1 MKNTIKFMIG
11 LLAIGLVSCEPEFE
25 NAVTDEGFYDAGD
38 ADFSN
43 YVALGNSLTAGYADG
58 ALFMSG
64 QQDSYPNIMAEQFGF
79 VGGGDFT
86 QPLTSDNLGGLLL
99 GGVQITGNR
108 LVLSANDPYDEN
120 TDTPFPSTLDGVP
133 TTDVLTSA
141 SGPFNNMGVP
151 GAKSFHLVTPGYGSV
166 AGVANGTANPWY
178 ARFAT
183 SESSTVLADAA
194 SLNPTFFSLWIGNN
208 DILGYATSGG
218 SGVDQTGNL
227 DPSTYGGNDIT
238 DPNVFAAA
246 YSAQVDA
253 LVAGG
258 AKGVL
263 LNIPDVTSIPYFTTV
278 PAQSIPLDLN
288 TAGAVNAQFAQY
300 NDQILPLL
308 VQFGVITQEEAD
320 SRIINF
326 EGFCSEELIAAGE
339 CDALSSGKNF
349 PIITDNDLTDVSQV
363 LQGPPGN
370 LPEELANLLGQL
382 RQATS
387 DDLIVLPASSVL
399 GSVPDPSN
407 PFGVVGVSIPLENQ
421 WVLTTTEQ
429 ARVAAAGAAYNAII
443 EGLAAANELGYG
455 DMKSA
460 LADVAASGASY
471 NGGVLTSTYGTGGA
485 FSLDGVHPTPRGYA
499 WTANTI
505 IDVINTTYNASIP
518 KVDIGTYGTVTAHNN

>member
-43 YVALGNSLTAGYADG
+43 YVALGNSLTAGFADN
-58 ALFMSG
+58 ALYMSG
-64 QQDSYPNIMAEQFGF
+64 QQNSYPNIMAQQFGF

-86 QPLTSDNLGGLLL
+86 QPLTSDDLGGLLL
-99 GGVQITGNR
+99 GGVQISGNR
-108 LVLSANDPYDEN
+108 LVLSADEN
-120 TDTPFPSTLDGVP
+120 GNPFPAPLDGTP
-133 TTDVLTSA
+133 TTDVTTSA
-141 SGPFNNMGVP
+141 TGPFNNMGVP

-166 AGVANGTANPWY
+166 AGVANGSANPWF

-183 SESSTVLADAA
+183 SESTTVLADAV

-227 DPSTYGGNDIT
+227 DPSTYGGFDIT

-253 LVAGG
+253 LTANG

-278 PAQSIPLDLN
+278 PTRSIPLDAA
-288 TAGAVNAQFAQY
+288 TAGAVNAQFALY
-300 NDQILPLL
+300 NGALGQL
-308 VQFGVITQEEAD
+308 VAGGFISAEEAAI
-320 SRIINF
+320 RAINF
-326 EGFCSEELIAAGE
+326 VEGV
-339 CDALSSGKNF
+339 NY
-349 PIITDNDLTDVSQV
+349 PIMTDVDLTDVTAILVGAGLDPQT
-363 LQGPPGN
+363 
-370 LPEELANLLGQL
+370 AALLGQL
-382 RQATS
+382 RQVKS
-387 DDLIVLPASSVL
+387 DDLVVLTASSII
-399 GSVPDPSN
+399 GTVPDPSN
-407 PFGVVGVSIPLENQ
+407 PLGIVGVSIPLTNQ
-421 WVLTTTEQ
+421 YVLTTTEQ
-429 ARVAAAGAAYNAII
+429 ARVATAGASYNAII

-460 LADVAASGASY
+460 LADVAANGAFY
-471 NGGVLTSTYGTGGA
+471 NGGVLTSTYVTGGA
-485 FSLDGVHPTPRGYA
+485 FSLDGVHPSPRGYA
-499 WTANTI
+499 FTANTI
-505 IDVINTTYNASIP
+505 IDVINTTYNASVP
-518 KVDIGTYGTVTAHNN
+518 KVDIGTYGTVTLHNN

>member
-11 LLAIGLVSCEPEFE
+11 FLAIGLVSCEPEFE

-43 YVALGNSLTAGYADG
+43 YVSLGNSLTAGYADG
-58 ALFMSG
+58 ALYMSG
-64 QQDSYPNIMAEQFGF
+64 QEDSYPNIMAEQFGF

-86 QPLTSDNLGGLLL
+86 QPLTSDNLGGLLY
-99 GGVQITGNR
+99 GGVQISGNR
-108 LVLSANDPYDEN
+108 LVLSADEN
-120 TDTPFPSTLDGVP
+120 GNPFPTPLDGTP
-133 TTDVLTSA
+133 MTDVTTSA
-141 SGPFNNMGVP
+141 TGPFNNMGVP
-151 GAKSFHLVTPGYGSV
+151 GAKSYHLVTPGYGSV
-166 AGVANGTANPWY
+166 AGVANGTANPWF

-183 SESSTVLADAA
+183 SESTTVLADAV

-218 SGVDQTGNL
+218 SGVDQAGNF

-278 PAQSIPLDLN
+278 PTQSIPLDAA
-288 TAGAVNAQFAQY
+288 TAGAVNAQFALY
-300 NDQILPLL
+300 NGALGQL
-308 VQFGVITQEEAD
+308 VAGGFISAEEAAI
-320 SRIINF
+320 RAINF
-326 EGFCSEELIAAGE
+326 VEGV
-339 CDALSSGKNF
+339 NY
-349 PIITDNDLTDVSQV
+349 PIMTDVDLTDVTAILIGAGLDPQT
-363 LQGPPGN
+363 
-370 LPEELANLLGQL
+370 AALLGQL
-382 RQATS
+382 RQVKS
-387 DDLIVLPASSVL
+387 DDLVVLTASSAL

-407 PFGVVGVSIPLENQ
+407 PLGIVGVSIPLTNQ
-421 WVLTTTEQ
+421 FVLTSTEQ
-429 ARVAAAGAAYNAII
+429 GRVAAAGAAYNAII

-460 LADVAASGASY
+460 LADVAANGAFY
-471 NGGVLTSTYGTGGA
+471 NGGVLTSTYVTGGA
-485 FSLDGVHPTPRGYA
+485 FSLDGVHPSPRGYA
-499 WTANTI
+499 FTANTI

-518 KVDIGTYGTVTAHNN
+518 KVDIGTYGTVTLHNN

>member
-43 YVALGNSLTAGYADG
+43 YVSLGNSLTAGYADS
-58 ALFMSG
+58 ALYMSG
-64 QQDSYPNIMAEQFGF
+64 QEDSYPNIMAEQFGF

-86 QPLTSDNLGGLLL
+86 QPLTSDNLGGLLY
-99 GGVQITGNR
+99 GGVQISGNR
-108 LVLSANDPYDEN
+108 LVLSADEN
-120 TDTPFPSTLDGVP
+120 GNPFPTPLDGTP
-133 TTDVLTSA
+133 MTDVTTSA
-141 SGPFNNMGVP
+141 TGPFNNMGVP

-166 AGVANGTANPWY
+166 AGVANGTANPWF

-183 SESSTVLADAA
+183 SESTTVLADAV

-218 SGVDQTGNL
+218 SGVDQAGNF

-278 PAQSIPLDLN
+278 PTRSIPLDAA
-288 TAGAVNAQFAQY
+288 TAGAVNAQFALY
-300 NDQILPLL
+300 NGALGQL
-308 VQFGVITQEEAD
+308 VAGGFISAEEAAI
-320 SRIINF
+320 RAINF
-326 EGFCSEELIAAGE
+326 VEGV
-339 CDALSSGKNF
+339 NY
-349 PIITDNDLTDVSQV
+349 PIMTDVDLTDVTAILIGAGLDPQT
-363 LQGPPGN
+363 
-370 LPEELANLLGQL
+370 AALLGQL
-382 RQATS
+382 RQVKS
-387 DDLIVLPASSVL
+387 DDLVVLTASSVL
-399 GSVPDPSN
+399 GTTPDPSN
-407 PFGVVGVSIPLENQ
+407 PLNILGVTLPLPNSL
-421 WVLTTTEQ
+421 VLSSTEQ
-429 ARVAAAGAAYNAII
+429 ARVATAGASYNAII

-460 LADVAASGASY
+460 LAEVAANGAFY
-471 NGGVLTSTYGTGGA
+471 NGGVLTSTYVTGGA
-485 FSLDGVHPTPRGYA
+485 FSLDGVHPSPRGYA
-499 WTANTI
+499 FTANTI

-518 KVDIGTYGTVTAHNN
+518 KVDIGTYGTVTLHNN

>member
-43 YVALGNSLTAGYADG
+43 YVALGNSLTAGYADS
-58 ALFMSG
+58 ALYMSG
-64 QQDSYPNIMAEQFGF
+64 QEDSYPNIMAEQFGF

-86 QPLTSDNLGGLLL
+86 QPLTSDNFGGLLL
-99 GGVQITGNR
+99 GGVQILGNR
-108 LVLSANDPYDEN
+108 LVLSADEN
-120 TDTPFPSTLDGVP
+120 GNPFPTPLDGTP
-133 TTDVLTSA
+133 TTDVTTSA
-141 SGPFNNMGVP
+141 TGPFNNMGVP
-151 GAKSFHLVTPGYGSV
+151 GAKSYHLVTPGYGSV
-166 AGVANGTANPWY
+166 AGVANGTANPWF

-183 SESSTVLADAA
+183 SESTTVLADAV

-218 SGVDQTGNL
+218 SGVDQAGNF

-278 PAQSIPLDLN
+278 PTRSIPLDAA
-288 TAGAVNAQFAQY
+288 TAGAVNAQFALY
-300 NDQILPLL
+300 NGALGQL
-308 VQFGVITQEEAD
+308 VAGGFISAEEAAI
-320 SRIINF
+320 RAINF
-326 EGFCSEELIAAGE
+326 VEGV
-339 CDALSSGKNF
+339 NY
-349 PIITDNDLTDVSQV
+349 PIMTDVDLTDVTAILIGAGLDPQT
-363 LQGPPGN
+363 
-370 LPEELANLLGQL
+370 AALLGQL
-382 RQATS
+382 RQVKS
-387 DDLIVLPASSVL
+387 DDLVVLTASSAL

-407 PFGVVGVSIPLENQ
+407 PLGIVGVSIPLTNQ
-421 WVLTTTEQ
+421 FVLTSTEQ
-429 ARVAAAGAAYNAII
+429 GRVAAAGAAYNAII

-460 LADVAASGASY
+460 LADVAANGAFY
-471 NGGVLTSTYGTGGA
+471 NGGVLTSTYVTGGA
-485 FSLDGVHPTPRGYA
+485 FSLDGVHPSPRGYA
-499 WTANTI
+499 FTANTI

-518 KVDIGTYGTVTAHNN
+518 KVDIGTYGTVTLHNN

>member
-43 YVALGNSLTAGYADG
+43 YVSLGNSLTAGYADG
-58 ALFMSG
+58 ALYRSG
-64 QQDSYPNIMAEQFGF
+64 QEDSYPNIMAEQFGF

-86 QPLTSDNLGGLLL
+86 QPLTSDNLGGLLY
-99 GGVQITGNR
+99 GGVQISGNR
-108 LVLSANDPYDEN
+108 LVLSADEN
-120 TDTPFPSTLDGVP
+120 GNPFPTPLDGTP
-133 TTDVLTSA
+133 TTDVTTSEA
-141 SGPFNNMGVP
+141 GPFNNMGVP
-151 GAKSFHLVTPGYGSV
+151 GAKSYHLVTPGYGSV

-183 SESSTVLADAA
+183 SESTTVLADAA

-218 SGVDQTGNL
+218 SGVDQAGNF

-278 PAQSIPLDLN
+278 PTQSIPLDAA
-288 TAGAVNAQFAQY
+288 TAGAVNAQFALY
-300 NDQILPLL
+300 NGALGQL
-308 VQFGVITQEEAD
+308 VAGGFISAEEAAI
-320 SRIINF
+320 RAINF
-326 EGFCSEELIAAGE
+326 VEGV
-339 CDALSSGKNF
+339 NY
-349 PIITDNDLTDVSQV
+349 PIMTDVDLTDVTAILIGAGLDPQT
-363 LQGPPGN
+363 
-370 LPEELANLLGQL
+370 AALLGQL
-382 RQATS
+382 RQVKS
-387 DDLIVLPASSVL
+387 DDLVVLTASSAL

-407 PFGVVGVSIPLENQ
+407 PLGIVGVSIPLTNQ
-421 WVLTTTEQ
+421 FVLTSTEQ
-429 ARVAAAGAAYNAII
+429 GRVAAAGAAYNAII

-460 LADVAASGASY
+460 LADVAANGAFY
-471 NGGVLTSTYGTGGA
+471 NGGVLTSTYVTGGA
-485 FSLDGVHPTPRGYA
+485 FSLDGVHPSPRGYA
-499 WTANTI
+499 FTANTI

-518 KVDIGTYGTVTAHNN
+518 KVDIGTYGTVTLHNN

>member
-43 YVALGNSLTAGYADG
+43 YVSLGNSLTAGYADG
-58 ALFMSG
+58 ALYRSG
-64 QQDSYPNIMAEQFGF
+64 QEDSYPNIMAEQFGF

-99 GGVQITGNR
+99 GGQQILGNR
-108 LVLSANDPYDEN
+108 LVLSADEN
-120 TDTPFPSTLDGVP
+120 GNPFPAPLAGTP
-133 TTDVLTSA
+133 TTDVTTSA
-141 SGPFNNMGVP
+141 TGPFNNMGVP
-151 GAKSFHLVTPGYGSV
+151 GAKSYHLKTPGYGSV

-278 PAQSIPLDLN
+278 PTRSIPLDAA
-288 TAGAVNAQFAQY
+288 TAGAVNAQFALY
-300 NDQILPLL
+300 NGALGQL
-308 VQFGVITQEEAD
+308 VAGGFISAEEAAI
-320 SRIINF
+320 RAINF
-326 EGFCSEELIAAGE
+326 VEGV
-339 CDALSSGKNF
+339 NY
-349 PIITDNDLTDVSQV
+349 PIMTDVDLTDVTAILIGAGLDS
-363 LQGPPGN
+363 
-370 LPEELANLLGQL
+370 ETAALLGQL
-382 RQATS
+382 RQVKS
-387 DDLIVLPASSVL
+387 DDLVVLTASSIL
-399 GSVPDPSN
+399 GTVPDPSN
-407 PFGVVGVSIPLENQ
+407 PLGIVGVSLPLPNSL
-421 WVLTTTEQ
+421 VLSSTEQ
-429 ARVAAAGAAYNAII
+429 ARVATAGASYNAII
-443 EGLAAANELGYG
+443 EGLAAANGLGYG

-460 LADVAASGASY
+460 LAEVAANGAAY
-471 NGGVLTSTYGTGGA
+471 NGGLLTSTYVTGGA
-485 FSLDGVHPTPRGYA
+485 FSLDGVHPSPRGYA
-499 WTANTI
+499 FTANTI

-518 KVDIGTYGTVTAHNN
+518 KVDIGTYGTVTLHNN

>member
-43 YVALGNSLTAGYADG
+43 YVALGNSLTAGFADN
-58 ALFMSG
+58 ALYMSG
-64 QQDSYPNIMAEQFGF
+64 QEDSYPNIMAQQFGF

-86 QPLTSDNLGGLLL
+86 QPLTSDDLGGLLL
-99 GGVQITGNR
+99 GGVQISGNR
-108 LVLSANDPYDEN
+108 LVLSADEN
-120 TDTPFPSTLDGVP
+120 GNPFPAPLDGTP
-133 TTDVLTSA
+133 TTDVTTSA
-141 SGPFNNMGVP
+141 TGPFNNMGVP

-166 AGVANGTANPWY
+166 AGVANGSANPWF

-183 SESSTVLADAA
+183 SESTTVLADAV

-227 DPSTYGGNDIT
+227 DPSTYGGFDIT

-253 LVAGG
+253 LTANG

-278 PAQSIPLDLN
+278 PPQSIPLDAA
-288 TAGAVNAQFAQY
+288 TAGAVNAQFTLY
-300 NDQILPLL
+300 NGALGQL
-308 VQFGVITQEEAD
+308 VAGGFISAEEAAI
-320 SRIINF
+320 RQINF
-326 EGFCSEELIAAGE
+326 VEGV
-339 CDALSSGKNF
+339 NY
-349 PIITDNDLTDVSQV
+349 PIMIDVDLTDVTAILIGAGLDPQTA
-363 LQGPPGN
+363 G
-370 LPEELANLLGQL
+370 LLGQL
-382 RQATS
+382 RQVKS
-387 DDLIVLPASSVL
+387 DDLVVLTASSVL
-399 GSVPDPSN
+399 GTTPDPSN
-407 PFGVVGVSIPLENQ
+407 PLNILGVTLPLPNSL
-421 WVLTTTEQ
+421 VLSSTEQ
-429 ARVAAAGAAYNAII
+429 ARVAAAGAAYNAVI

-460 LADVAASGASY
+460 LADVAANGAFY
-471 NGGVLTSTYGTGGA
+471 NGGVLTSTFVTGGA
-485 FSLDGVHPTPRGYA
+485 FSLDGVHPSPRGYA
-499 WTANTI
+499 FTANTI
-505 IDVINTTYNASIP
+505 IDIINTTYNASIP
-518 KVDIGTYGTVTAHNN
+518 KVDIGTYGTVTLHNN

>member
-1 MKNTIKFMIG
+1 MIG

-43 YVALGNSLTAGYADG
+43 YVALGNSLTAGYADS
-58 ALFMSG
+58 ALFVSG
-64 QQDSYPNIMAEQFGF
+64 QEDSYPNIMAQQFSF

-108 LVLSANDPYDEN
+108 LVLSADEN
-120 TDTPFPSTLDGVP
+120 GNPFPATLDGAP

-151 GAKSFHLVTPGYGSV
+151 GATSFHLVTPGYGSV

-183 SESSTVLADAA
+183 SESSTVLADAV

-218 SGVDQTGNL
+218 SGVDQAGNL

-278 PAQSIPLDLN
+278 PAQSIPLDAA

-320 SRIINF
+320 SRVVNFVEGINY
-326 EGFCSEELIAAGE
+326 
-339 CDALSSGKNF
+339 
-349 PIITDNDLTDVSQV
+349 PIIVDNDLTDVSQV

-407 PFGVVGVSIPLENQ
+407 PLGVVGVSIPLENQ

-429 ARVAAAGAAYNAII
+429 ARVAAAGAAYNAVI

-460 LADVAASGASY
+460 LADVAANGAFY
-471 NGGVLTSTYGTGGA
+471 NGGVLTSTYVSGGA

-499 WTANTI
+499 FTANTI
-505 IDVINTTYNASIP
+505 IDVINTTYNASVP
-518 KVDIGTYGTVTAHNN
+518 KVDIGTYGTVTLHNN

>member
-43 YVALGNSLTAGYADG
+43 YVSLGNSLTAGYADG
-58 ALFMSG
+58 ALYMSG
-64 QQDSYPNIMAEQFGF
+64 QEDSYPNIMAEQFGF

-86 QPLTSDNLGGLLL
+86 QPLTSDNFGGLLY

-108 LVLSANDPYDEN
+108 LVLSADEN
-120 TDTPFPSTLDGVP
+120 GNPFPTPLDGTP
-133 TTDVLTSA
+133 TTDVTTSA
-141 SGPFNNMGVP
+141 TGPFNNMGVP

-166 AGVANGTANPWY
+166 AGVANGTANPWF

-183 SESSTVLADAA
+183 SESTTVLADAV

-218 SGVDQTGNL
+218 SGVDQTGNF

-278 PAQSIPLDLN
+278 PTRSIPLDAA
-288 TAGAVNAQFAQY
+288 TAGAVNAQFALY
-300 NDQILPLL
+300 NGALGQL
-308 VQFGVITQEEAD
+308 VAGGFISAEEAAI
-320 SRIINF
+320 RAINF
-326 EGFCSEELIAAGE
+326 VEGV
-339 CDALSSGKNF
+339 NY
-349 PIITDNDLTDVSQV
+349 PIMTDVDLTDVTAILIGAGLDPQT
-363 LQGPPGN
+363 
-370 LPEELANLLGQL
+370 AALLGQL
-382 RQATS
+382 RQVKS
-387 DDLIVLPASSVL
+387 DDLVVLTALSIL
-399 GSVPDPSN
+399 GTVPDPSN
-407 PFGVVGVSIPLENQ
+407 PTGVVGVSLPLPNSL
-421 WVLTTTEQ
+421 VLSSTEQ
-429 ARVAAAGAAYNAII
+429 ARVATAGASYNAII
-443 EGLAAANELGYG
+443 EGLAAANDLGYG

-460 LADVAASGASY
+460 LADVAANGAPF
-471 NGGVLTSTYGTGGA
+471 NGGVLESDYGSGGA

-499 WTANTI
+499 FTANTI

-518 KVDIGTYGTVTAHNN
+518 KVDIGTYGTVTTHNN

>member
-43 YVALGNSLTAGYADG
+43 YVSLGNSLTAGYADG
-58 ALFMSG
+58 ALYMSG
-64 QQDSYPNIMAEQFGF
+64 QEDSYPNIMAEQFGF

-86 QPLTSDNLGGLLL
+86 QPLTSDNLGGLLY
-99 GGVQITGNR
+99 GGVQISGNR
-108 LVLSANDPYDEN
+108 LVLSADEN
-120 TDTPFPSTLDGVP
+120 GNPFPTPLDGTP
-133 TTDVLTSA
+133 MTDVTTSA
-141 SGPFNNMGVP
+141 TGPFNNMGVP
-151 GAKSFHLVTPGYGSV
+151 GAKSYHLVTPGYGSV
-166 AGVANGTANPWY
+166 AGVANGTANPWF

-183 SESSTVLADAA
+183 SESTTVLADAV

-218 SGVDQTGNL
+218 SGVDQAGNF

-278 PAQSIPLDLN
+278 PTQSIPLDAA
-288 TAGAVNAQFAQY
+288 TAGAVNAQFALY
-300 NDQILPLL
+300 NGALGQL
-308 VQFGVITQEEAD
+308 VAGGFISAEEAAI
-320 SRIINF
+320 RAINF
-326 EGFCSEELIAAGE
+326 VEGV
-339 CDALSSGKNF
+339 NY
-349 PIITDNDLTDVSQV
+349 PIMTDVDLTDVTAILIGAGLDPQT
-363 LQGPPGN
+363 
-370 LPEELANLLGQL
+370 AALLGQL
-382 RQATS
+382 RQVKS
-387 DDLIVLPASSVL
+387 DDLVVLTASSAL

-407 PFGVVGVSIPLENQ
+407 PLGIVGVSIPLTNQ
-421 WVLTTTEQ
+421 FVLTSTEQ
-429 ARVAAAGAAYNAII
+429 GRVATAGASYNAII

-460 LADVAASGASY
+460 LADVAANGAFY
-471 NGGVLTSTYGTGGA
+471 NGGVLTSTYVTGGA
-485 FSLDGVHPTPRGYA
+485 FSLDGVHPSPRGYA
-499 WTANTI
+499 FTANTI

-518 KVDIGTYGTVTAHNN
+518 KVDIGTYGTVTLHNN

>member
-1 MKNTIKFMIG
+1 
-11 LLAIGLVSCEPEFE
+11 
-25 NAVTDEGFYDAGD
+25 
-38 ADFSN
+38 
-43 YVALGNSLTAGYADG
+43 
-58 ALFMSG
+58 
-64 QQDSYPNIMAEQFGF
+64 
-79 VGGGDFT
+79 
-86 QPLTSDNLGGLLL
+86 
-99 GGVQITGNR
+99 
-108 LVLSANDPYDEN
+108 
-120 TDTPFPSTLDGVP
+120 
-133 TTDVLTSA
+133 
-141 SGPFNNMGVP
+141 MGVP
-151 GAKSFHLVTPGYGSV
+151 GAKSFHLVTPNYGSV

-183 SESSTVLADAA
+183 SESSTVLEDAV

-218 SGVDQTGNL
+218 SGVDQAGNL

-263 LNIPDVTSIPYFTTV
+263 LNIPDVTSIPYFTAV
-278 PAQSIPLDLN
+278 PEQSIPLDAA

-320 SRIINF
+320 SRVVNFVEGINY
-326 EGFCSEELIAAGE
+326 
-339 CDALSSGKNF
+339 
-349 PIITDNDLTDVSQV
+349 PIIVDNDLTDVSQV

-407 PFGVVGVSIPLENQ
+407 PLGVVGVSIPLENQ

-429 ARVAAAGAAYNAII
+429 ARVAAAGAAYNAVIQ
-443 EGLAAANELGYG
+443 GLAAANELGYG

-460 LADVAASGASY
+460 LADVAANGAPY
-471 NGGVLTSTYGTGGA
+471 NGGVLESTYGSGGA
-485 FSLDGVHPTPRGYA
+485 LSLDGVHPTPRGYA
-499 WTANTI
+499 FTANTI
-505 IDVINTTYNASIP
+505 IDVINTTYNASVP
-518 KVDIGTYGTVTAHNN
+518 KVDIGTYGTVTLHNN

>member
-43 YVALGNSLTAGYADG
+43 YVSLGNSLTAGYADS
-58 ALFMSG
+58 ALYISG
-64 QQDSYPNIMAEQFGF
+64 QEDSYPNIMAEQFGF

-86 QPLTSDNLGGLLL
+86 QPLTSDNFGGLLY
-99 GGVQITGNR
+99 GGVQILGNR
-108 LVLSANDPYDEN
+108 LVLSADEN
-120 TDTPFPSTLDGVP
+120 GNPFPTPLDGTP
-133 TTDVLTSA
+133 TTDVTTSA
-141 SGPFNNMGVP
+141 TGPFNNMGVP
-151 GAKSFHLVTPGYGSV
+151 GAKSYHLVTPGYGSV

-183 SESSTVLADAA
+183 SESTTVLADAA

-218 SGVDQTGNL
+218 SGLDQTGNL

-278 PAQSIPLDLN
+278 PAQSIPLDAA
-288 TAGAVNAQFAQY
+288 TAGAVNAQFALY
-300 NDQILPLL
+300 NGALGQL
-308 VQFGVITQEEAD
+308 VAAGFISAEEAAL
-320 SRIINF
+320 RQVNFNEGINY
-326 EGFCSEELIAAGE
+326 
-339 CDALSSGKNF
+339 
-349 PIITDNDLTDVSQV
+349 PIMTDVDLTDVTAILIGGGIDPQT
-363 LQGPPGN
+363 
-370 LPEELANLLGQL
+370 AALLGQL
-382 RQATS
+382 RQVKS
-387 DDLIVLPASSVL
+387 DDLVVLTASSVL
-399 GSVPDPSN
+399 GTVPDPSN
-407 PFGVVGVSIPLENQ
+407 PLNILGVTLPLPNSL
-421 WVLTTTEQ
+421 VLSSTEQ
-429 ARVAAAGAAYNAII
+429 ARVATAGASYNAII

-460 LADVAASGASY
+460 LADVAANGAIY
-471 NGGVLTSTYGTGGA
+471 NGGVLTSTYVTGGA
-485 FSLDGVHPTPRGYA
+485 FSLDGVHPSPRGYA
-499 WTANTI
+499 FTANTI

-518 KVDIGTYGTVTAHNN
+518 KVDIGTYGTVTLHNN

>member
-43 YVALGNSLTAGYADG
+43 YVALGNSLTAGFADN
-58 ALFMSG
+58 ALYMSG
-64 QQDSYPNIMAEQFGF
+64 QQNSYPNIMAQQFGF

-99 GGVQITGNR
+99 GGVQISGNR
-108 LVLSANDPYDEN
+108 LVLSADEN
-120 TDTPFPSTLDGVP
+120 GNPFPAPLDGTP
-133 TTDVLTSA
+133 TTDVTTSA
-141 SGPFNNMGVP
+141 TGPFNNMGVP

-218 SGVDQTGNL
+218 SGVDQAGNF

-278 PAQSIPLDLN
+278 PTRTIPLDAA
-288 TAGAVNAQFAQY
+288 TAGGLNAQFALY
-300 NDQILPLL
+300 NGALGQL
-308 VQFGVITQEEAD
+308 VAGGFISPEEAAI
-320 SRIINF
+320 RQINF
-326 EGFCSEELIAAGE
+326 IEGI
-339 CDALSSGKNF
+339 NY
-349 PIITDNDLTDVSQV
+349 PIMTDVDLTDVTAILIGAGLDPQT
-363 LQGPPGN
+363 
-370 LPEELANLLGQL
+370 AALLGQL
-382 RQATS
+382 RQVKS
-387 DDLIVLPASSVL
+387 DDLVVLLTASL
-399 GSVPDPSN
+399 IGTTPDPSN
-407 PFGVVGVSIPLENQ
+407 PAGILGVSLPLPNSF
-421 WVLTTTEQ
+421 VLSSTEQ

-460 LADVAASGASY
+460 LADVAANGAFY
-471 NGGVLTSTYGTGGA
+471 NGGVLTSTLVTGGA
-485 FSLDGVHPTPRGYA
+485 FSLDGVHPSPRGYA
-499 WTANTI
+499 FTANTI

-518 KVDIGTYGTVTAHNN
+518 KVDIGTYGTVTLHNN

>member
-1 MKNTIKFMIG
+1 MIG

-58 ALFMSG
+58 ALYRSG
-64 QQDSYPNIMAEQFGF
+64 QEDSYPNIMAQQFSF

-99 GGVQITGNR
+99 GGQQILGNR
-108 LVLSANDPYDEN
+108 LVLSVDEN
-120 TDTPFPSTLDGVP
+120 GNRFPTPLDGTP
-133 TTDVLTSA
+133 TTDVTTSA
-141 SGPFNNMGVP
+141 TGPFNNMGVP
-151 GAKSFHLVTPGYGSV
+151 GAKSYHLVTPGYGSV

-183 SESSTVLADAA
+183 SESTTVLADAV

-278 PAQSIPLDLN
+278 PAQIIPLDAA

-320 SRIINF
+320 SRVVNF
-326 EGFCSEELIAAGE
+326 VEGF
-339 CDALSSGKNF
+339 NY
-349 PIITDNDLTDVSQV
+349 PIIVDNDLTDVSQV

-387 DDLIVLPASSVL
+387 DDFIVLPASSVL

-407 PFGVVGVSIPLENQ
+407 PLGVVGVSIPLENQ

-429 ARVAAAGAAYNAII
+429 ARVAAAGAAYNATI

-460 LADVAASGASY
+460 LADVAANGAAY
-471 NGGVLTSTYGTGGA
+471 NGGLLESTYGTGGA

-499 WTANTI
+499 FTANTI

>member
-1 MKNTIKFMIG
+1 MIG

-43 YVALGNSLTAGYADG
+43 YVSLGNSLTAGYADG
-58 ALFMSG
+58 ALYRSG
-64 QQDSYPNIMAEQFGF
+64 QEDSYPNIMAEQFGF

-99 GGVQITGNR
+99 GGQQILGNR
-108 LVLSANDPYDEN
+108 LVLSADEN
-120 TDTPFPSTLDGVP
+120 GNPFPTPLDGTP
-133 TTDVLTSA
+133 TTDVTTSEA
-141 SGPFNNMGVP
+141 GPFNNMGVP
-151 GAKSFHLVTPGYGSV
+151 GAKSYHLVTPGYGSV

-183 SESSTVLADAA
+183 SESTTVLADAA

-278 PAQSIPLDLN
+278 PPRSIPLDAA
-288 TAGAVNAQFAQY
+288 TAGAVNAQFALY
-300 NDQILPLL
+300 NGALGQL
-308 VQFGVITQEEAD
+308 VAGGFISPEEAAI
-320 SRIINF
+320 RAINF
-326 EGFCSEELIAAGE
+326 VEGV
-339 CDALSSGKNF
+339 NY
-349 PIITDNDLTDVSQV
+349 PIMTDVDLTDVTAILIGAGLDPQT
-363 LQGPPGN
+363 
-370 LPEELANLLGQL
+370 AALLGQL
-382 RQATS
+382 RQVKS
-387 DDLIVLPASSVL
+387 DDLVVLTASSVL
-399 GSVPDPSN
+399 GTTPDPSN
-407 PFGVVGVSIPLENQ
+407 PLGIVGVSLPLPNSL
-421 WVLTTTEQ
+421 VLSSTEQ
-429 ARVAAAGAAYNAII
+429 ARVATAGAAYNAII

-460 LADVAASGASY
+460 LAEVAANGAFY
-471 NGGVLTSTYGTGGA
+471 NGGVLTSTYVTGGA

-499 WTANTI
+499 FTANTI

-518 KVDIGTYGTVTAHNN
+518 KVDIGTYGTVTLHNN

>member
-38 ADFSN
+38 ADFST
-43 YVALGNSLTAGYADG
+43 YVALGNSLTAGYADS
-58 ALFMSG
+58 ALYISG
-64 QQDSYPNIMAEQFGF
+64 QEDSYPNIMAEQFGF

-86 QPLTSDNLGGLLL
+86 QPLTSDNFGGLLY
-99 GGVQITGNR
+99 GGVQISGNR
-108 LVLSANDPYDEN
+108 LVLSADEN
-120 TDTPFPSTLDGVP
+120 GNPFPTPLDGTP
-133 TTDVLTSA
+133 TTDVTTSA
-141 SGPFNNMGVP
+141 TGPFNNMGVP
-151 GAKSFHLVTPGYGSV
+151 GAKSYHLVTPGYGSV

-278 PAQSIPLDLN
+278 PTRSIPLDAA
-288 TAGAVNAQFAQY
+288 TAGAVNAQFALY
-300 NDQILPLL
+300 NGALGQL
-308 VQFGVITQEEAD
+308 VAGGFISAEEAAI
-320 SRIINF
+320 RAINF
-326 EGFCSEELIAAGE
+326 VEGV
-339 CDALSSGKNF
+339 NY
-349 PIITDNDLTDVSQV
+349 PIMTDVDLTDVTAILIGAGLDPQT
-363 LQGPPGN
+363 
-370 LPEELANLLGQL
+370 AALLGQL
-382 RQATS
+382 RQVKS
-387 DDLIVLPASSVL
+387 DDLVVLTASSAL
-399 GSVPDPSN
+399 GTVPDPSN
-407 PFGVVGVSIPLENQ
+407 PLGIVGVSIPLTNQ
-421 WVLTTTEQ
+421 YVLTTTEQ
-429 ARVAAAGAAYNAII
+429 ARVATAGASYNAII

-460 LADVAASGASY
+460 LAEVAANGAFY
-471 NGGVLTSTYGTGGA
+471 NGGVLTSTYVTGGA
-485 FSLDGVHPTPRGYA
+485 FSLDGVHPSPRGYA
-499 WTANTI
+499 FTANTI

-518 KVDIGTYGTVTAHNN
+518 KVDIGTYGTVTLHNN

>member
-43 YVALGNSLTAGYADG
+43 YVSLGNSLTAGYADG
-58 ALFMSG
+58 ALYRSG
-64 QQDSYPNIMAEQFGF
+64 QEDSYPNIMAEQFGF

-99 GGVQITGNR
+99 GGQQILGNR
-108 LVLSANDPYDEN
+108 LVLSADEN
-120 TDTPFPSTLDGVP
+120 GNPFPTPLDGTP
-133 TTDVLTSA
+133 TTDVTTSA
-141 SGPFNNMGVP
+141 TGPFNNMGVP
-151 GAKSFHLVTPGYGSV
+151 GAKSYHLVTPGYGSV

-278 PAQSIPLDLN
+278 PTRSIPLDAA
-288 TAGAVNAQFAQY
+288 TAGAVNAQFALY
-300 NDQILPLL
+300 NGALGQL
-308 VQFGVITQEEAD
+308 VAGGFISAEEAAI
-320 SRIINF
+320 RAINF
-326 EGFCSEELIAAGE
+326 VEGV
-339 CDALSSGKNF
+339 NY
-349 PIITDNDLTDVSQV
+349 PIMTDVDLTDVTAILIGAGLDPQT
-363 LQGPPGN
+363 
-370 LPEELANLLGQL
+370 AALLGQL
-382 RQATS
+382 RQVKS
-387 DDLIVLPASSVL
+387 DDLVVLTASSAL
-399 GSVPDPSN
+399 GTVPDPSN
-407 PFGVVGVSIPLENQ
+407 PLGIVGVSIPLTNQ
-421 WVLTTTEQ
+421 YVLTTTEQ
-429 ARVAAAGAAYNAII
+429 ARVATAGASYNAII

-460 LADVAASGASY
+460 LSEVAANGAFY
-471 NGGVLTSTYGTGGA
+471 NGGVLTSTYVTGGA
-485 FSLDGVHPTPRGYA
+485 FSLDGVHPSPRGYA
-499 WTANTI
+499 FTANTI

-518 KVDIGTYGTVTAHNN
+518 KVNIGTYGTVTLHNN

>member
-43 YVALGNSLTAGYADG
+43 YVSLGNSLTAGYADG
-58 ALFMSG
+58 ALYMSG
-64 QQDSYPNIMAEQFGF
+64 QEDSYPNIMAEQFGF

-86 QPLTSDNLGGLLL
+86 QPLTSDNLGGLLY
-99 GGVQITGNR
+99 GGVQISGNR
-108 LVLSANDPYDEN
+108 LVLSADEN
-120 TDTPFPSTLDGVP
+120 GNPFPTPLDGTP
-133 TTDVLTSA
+133 MTDVTTSA
-141 SGPFNNMGVP
+141 TGPFNNMGVP
-151 GAKSFHLVTPGYGSV
+151 GAKSYHLVTPGYGSV
-166 AGVANGTANPWY
+166 AGVANGTANPWF

-183 SESSTVLADAA
+183 SESTTVLADAV

-218 SGVDQTGNL
+218 SGVDQAGNL
-227 DPSTYGGNDIT
+227 DPSTYGGFDIT

-278 PAQSIPLDLN
+278 PTRSIPLDAA
-288 TAGAVNAQFAQY
+288 TAGAVNAQFALY
-300 NDQILPLL
+300 NGALGQL
-308 VQFGVITQEEAD
+308 VAGGFISAEEAAI
-320 SRIINF
+320 RAINF
-326 EGFCSEELIAAGE
+326 VEGV
-339 CDALSSGKNF
+339 NY
-349 PIITDNDLTDVSQV
+349 PIMTDVDLTDVTAILIGAGLDPQT
-363 LQGPPGN
+363 
-370 LPEELANLLGQL
+370 AALLGQL
-382 RQATS
+382 RQVKS
-387 DDLIVLPASSVL
+387 DDLVVLTASSVL
-399 GSVPDPSN
+399 GTVPDPSN
-407 PFGVVGVSIPLENQ
+407 PLGIVGVSLPLPNSL
-421 WVLTTTEQ
+421 VLSSTEQ
-429 ARVAAAGAAYNAII
+429 ARVATAGASYNAII

-460 LADVAASGASY
+460 LAEVAANGAFY
-471 NGGVLTSTYGTGGA
+471 NGGVLTSTYVTGGA
-485 FSLDGVHPTPRGYA
+485 FSLDGVHPSPRGYA
-499 WTANTI
+499 FTANTI

-518 KVDIGTYGTVTAHNN
+518 KVNIGTYGTVTLHNN

>member
-43 YVALGNSLTAGYADG
+43 YVSLGNSLTAGYADS
-58 ALFMSG
+58 ALYMSG
-64 QQDSYPNIMAEQFGF
+64 QEDSYPNIMAEQFGF

-86 QPLTSDNLGGLLL
+86 QPLTSDNLGGLLY
-99 GGVQITGNR
+99 GGVQISGNR
-108 LVLSANDPYDEN
+108 LVLSADEN
-120 TDTPFPSTLDGVP
+120 GNPFPTPLDGTP
-133 TTDVLTSA
+133 MTDVTTSA
-141 SGPFNNMGVP
+141 TGPFNNMGVP
-151 GAKSFHLVTPGYGSV
+151 GAKSYHLVTPGYGSV
-166 AGVANGTANPWY
+166 AGVANGTANPWF

-183 SESSTVLADAA
+183 SESTTVLADAV

-218 SGVDQTGNL
+218 SGVDQAGNF

-278 PAQSIPLDLN
+278 PTQSIPLDAA
-288 TAGAVNAQFAQY
+288 TAGAVNAQFALY
-300 NDQILPLL
+300 NGALGQL
-308 VQFGVITQEEAD
+308 VAGGFISAEEAAI
-320 SRIINF
+320 RAINF
-326 EGFCSEELIAAGE
+326 VEGV
-339 CDALSSGKNF
+339 NY
-349 PIITDNDLTDVSQV
+349 PIMTDVDLTDVTAILIGAGLDPQT
-363 LQGPPGN
+363 
-370 LPEELANLLGQL
+370 AALLGQL
-382 RQATS
+382 RQVKS
-387 DDLIVLPASSVL
+387 DDLVVLTASSVL
-399 GSVPDPSN
+399 GTVPDPSN
-407 PFGVVGVSIPLENQ
+407 PLGIVGVSLPLPNSL
-421 WVLTTTEQ
+421 VLSSTEQ
-429 ARVAAAGAAYNAII
+429 GRVATAGASYNAII

-460 LADVAASGASY
+460 LAEVAANGAFY
-471 NGGVLTSTYGTGGA
+471 NGGVLTSTYVTGGA
-485 FSLDGVHPTPRGYA
+485 FSLDGVHPSPRGYA
-499 WTANTI
+499 FTANTI

-518 KVDIGTYGTVTAHNN
+518 KVDIGTYGTVTLHNN

>member
-43 YVALGNSLTAGYADG
+43 YVSLGNSLTAGYADG
-58 ALFMSG
+58 ALYRSG
-64 QQDSYPNIMAEQFGF
+64 QEDSYPNIMAEQFGF

-99 GGVQITGNR
+99 GGQQILGNR
-108 LVLSANDPYDEN
+108 LVLSADEN
-120 TDTPFPSTLDGVP
+120 GNPFPAPLAGTP
-133 TTDVLTSA
+133 TTDVTTSA
-141 SGPFNNMGVP
+141 TGPFNNMGVP
-151 GAKSFHLVTPGYGSV
+151 GAKSYHLKTPGYGSV
-166 AGVANGTANPWY
+166 AGVANGTANPWF

-183 SESSTVLADAA
+183 SESTTVLADAV

-218 SGVDQTGNL
+218 SGVDRTD
-227 DPSTYGGNDIT
+227 DPADTSEYGSNDIT
-238 DPNVFAAA
+238 NPVEFALS

-278 PAQSIPLDLN
+278 PTRSIPLDAA
-288 TAGAVNAQFAQY
+288 TAGAVNAQFALY
-300 NDQILPLL
+300 NGALGQL
-308 VQFGVITQEEAD
+308 VAGGFISAEEAAI
-320 SRIINF
+320 RAINF
-326 EGFCSEELIAAGE
+326 VEGV
-339 CDALSSGKNF
+339 NY
-349 PIITDNDLTDVSQV
+349 PIMTDVDLTDVTAILIGAGLDPQT
-363 LQGPPGN
+363 
-370 LPEELANLLGQL
+370 AALLGQL
-382 RQATS
+382 RQVKS
-387 DDLIVLPASSVL
+387 DDLVVLTASSVL
-399 GSVPDPSN
+399 GTTPDPSN
-407 PFGVVGVSIPLENQ
+407 PLGIVGVSLPLPNSL
-421 WVLTTTEQ
+421 VLSSTEQ
-429 ARVAAAGAAYNAII
+429 ARVATAGAAYNAII

-460 LADVAASGASY
+460 LSEVAANGAFY
-471 NGGVLTSTYGTGGA
+471 NGGLLTSTYVTGGA
-485 FSLDGVHPTPRGYA
+485 FSLDGVHPSPRGYA
-499 WTANTI
+499 FTANTI

-518 KVDIGTYGTVTAHNN
+518 KVDIGTYGTVTLHNN

>member
-43 YVALGNSLTAGYADG
+43 YVSLGNSLTAGYADG
-58 ALFMSG
+58 ALYMSG
-64 QQDSYPNIMAEQFGF
+64 QEDSYPNIMAEQFGF

-86 QPLTSDNLGGLLL
+86 QPLTSDNLGGLLY
-99 GGVQITGNR
+99 GGVQISGNR
-108 LVLSANDPYDEN
+108 LVLSADEN
-120 TDTPFPSTLDGVP
+120 GNPFPTPLDGTP
-133 TTDVLTSA
+133 MTDVTTSA
-141 SGPFNNMGVP
+141 TGPFNNMGVP
-151 GAKSFHLVTPGYGSV
+151 GAKSYHLVTPGYGSV
-166 AGVANGTANPWY
+166 AGVANGTANPWF

-183 SESSTVLADAA
+183 SESTTVLADAV

-218 SGVDQTGNL
+218 SGVDQAGNL
-227 DPSTYGGNDIT
+227 DPSTYGGFDIT

-263 LNIPDVTSIPYFTTV
+263 LNIPDVTSVPFFTTV
-278 PAQSIPLDLN
+278 PAQSIPLDAE
-288 TAGAVNAQFAQY
+288 TAGVVNAQFALY
-300 NDQILPLL
+300 NGALGQL
-308 VQFGVITQEEAD
+308 VAGGFISAEEAAI
-320 SRIINF
+320 RAINF
-326 EGFCSEELIAAGE
+326 IEGV
-339 CDALSSGKNF
+339 NY
-349 PIITDNDLTDVSQV
+349 PIMTDVDLTDVTAILIGAGLDPQT
-363 LQGPPGN
+363 
-370 LPEELANLLGQL
+370 AALLGQL
-382 RQATS
+382 RQVKS
-387 DDLIVLPASSVL
+387 DDLVVLTASSAL
-399 GSVPDPSN
+399 GTVPDPSN
-407 PFGVVGVSIPLENQ
+407 PLNILGVSLPLPNSL
-421 WVLTTTEQ
+421 VLSSTEQ

-460 LADVAASGASY
+460 LADVAANGAFY
-471 NGGVLTSTYGTGGA
+471 NGGVLTSTYVTGGA
-485 FSLDGVHPTPRGYA
+485 FSLDGVHPSPRGYA
-499 WTANTI
+499 FTANTI

-518 KVDIGTYGTVTAHNN
+518 KVDIGTYGTVTLHNN

>member
-43 YVALGNSLTAGYADG
+43 YVSLGNSLTAGYADG
-58 ALFMSG
+58 ALYRSG
-64 QQDSYPNIMAEQFGF
+64 QEDSYPNIMAEQFGF

-99 GGVQITGNR
+99 GGQQILGNR
-108 LVLSANDPYDEN
+108 LVLSADEN
-120 TDTPFPSTLDGVP
+120 GNPFPTPLDGTP
-133 TTDVLTSA
+133 TTDVTTSA
-141 SGPFNNMGVP
+141 TGPFNNMGVP
-151 GAKSFHLVTPGYGSV
+151 GAKSYHLVTPGYGSV

-278 PAQSIPLDLN
+278 PTRSIPLDAA
-288 TAGAVNAQFAQY
+288 TAGAVNAQFALY
-300 NDQILPLL
+300 NGALGQL
-308 VQFGVITQEEAD
+308 VAGGFISAEEAAI
-320 SRIINF
+320 RAINF
-326 EGFCSEELIAAGE
+326 VEGV
-339 CDALSSGKNF
+339 NY
-349 PIITDNDLTDVSQV
+349 PIMTDVDLTDVTAILIGAGLDPQT
-363 LQGPPGN
+363 
-370 LPEELANLLGQL
+370 AALLGQL
-382 RQATS
+382 RQVKS
-387 DDLIVLPASSVL
+387 DDLVVLTASSVL
-399 GSVPDPSN
+399 GTTPDPSN
-407 PFGVVGVSIPLENQ
+407 PLGIVGVSLPLPNSL
-421 WVLTTTEQ
+421 VLSSTEQ
-429 ARVAAAGAAYNAII
+429 ARVATAGAAYNAII

-460 LADVAASGASY
+460 LAEVAANGAFY
-471 NGGVLTSTYGTGGA
+471 NGGVLTSTYVTGGA
-485 FSLDGVHPTPRGYA
+485 FSLDGVHPSPRGYA
-499 WTANTI
+499 FTANTI
-505 IDVINTTYNASIP
+505 IDVIITTYNASIP
-518 KVDIGTYGTVTAHNN
+518 KVDIGTYGTVTLHNN

>member
-43 YVALGNSLTAGYADG
+43 YVSLGNSLTAGYADG
-58 ALFMSG
+58 ALYRSG
-64 QQDSYPNIMAEQFGF
+64 QEDSYPNIMAEQFGF

-99 GGVQITGNR
+99 GGQQILGNR
-108 LVLSANDPYDEN
+108 LVLSADEN
-120 TDTPFPSTLDGVP
+120 GNPFPTPLDGTP
-133 TTDVLTSA
+133 TTDVTTSA
-141 SGPFNNMGVP
+141 TGPFNNMGVP
-151 GAKSFHLVTPGYGSV
+151 GAKSYHLVTPGYGSV

-183 SESSTVLADAA
+183 SESTTVLADAA

-278 PAQSIPLDLN
+278 PPRSIPLDAA
-288 TAGAVNAQFAQY
+288 TAGAVNAQFALY
-300 NDQILPLL
+300 NGALGQL
-308 VQFGVITQEEAD
+308 VAGGFISPEEAAI
-320 SRIINF
+320 RAINF
-326 EGFCSEELIAAGE
+326 VEGV
-339 CDALSSGKNF
+339 NY
-349 PIITDNDLTDVSQV
+349 PIMTDVDLTDVTAILIGAGLDPQT
-363 LQGPPGN
+363 
-370 LPEELANLLGQL
+370 AALLGQL
-382 RQATS
+382 RQVKS
-387 DDLIVLPASSVL
+387 DDLVVLTASSII
-399 GSVPDPSN
+399 GTVPDPSN
-407 PFGVVGVSIPLENQ
+407 PLGILGVSLPRQTYL
-421 WVLTTTEQ
+421 VLSSTEQ
-429 ARVAAAGAAYNAII
+429 ARVATAGAAYNAII

-460 LADVAASGASY
+460 LSEVAANGAFY
-471 NGGVLTSTYGTGGA
+471 NGGVLTSTYVTGGA

-499 WTANTI
+499 FTANTI

-518 KVDIGTYGTVTAHNN
+518 KVDIGTYGTVTLHNN

>member
-43 YVALGNSLTAGYADG
+43 YVSLGNSLTAGYADG
-58 ALFMSG
+58 ALYMSG
-64 QQDSYPNIMAEQFGF
+64 QEDSYPNIMAEQFGF

-86 QPLTSDNLGGLLL
+86 QPLTSDNFGGLLY

-108 LVLSANDPYDEN
+108 LVLSADEN
-120 TDTPFPSTLDGVP
+120 GNPFPTPLDGTP
-133 TTDVLTSA
+133 TTDVTTSA
-141 SGPFNNMGVP
+141 TGPFNNMGVP

-166 AGVANGTANPWY
+166 AGVANGTANPWF

-183 SESSTVLADAA
+183 SESTTVLADAV

-218 SGVDQTGNL
+218 SGVDQTGNF

-278 PAQSIPLDLN
+278 PTRSIPLDAA
-288 TAGAVNAQFAQY
+288 TAGAVNAQFALY
-300 NDQILPLL
+300 NGALGQL
-308 VQFGVITQEEAD
+308 VAGGFISAEEAAI
-320 SRIINF
+320 RAINF
-326 EGFCSEELIAAGE
+326 VEGV
-339 CDALSSGKNF
+339 NY
-349 PIITDNDLTDVSQV
+349 PIMTDVDLTDVTAILIGAGLDPQT
-363 LQGPPGN
+363 
-370 LPEELANLLGQL
+370 AALLGQL
-382 RQATS
+382 RQVKS
-387 DDLIVLPASSVL
+387 DDLVVLTASSAL
-399 GSVPDPSN
+399 GTVPDPSN
-407 PFGVVGVSIPLENQ
+407 PLGIVGVSIPLTNQ
-421 WVLTTTEQ
+421 YVLTTTEQ
-429 ARVAAAGAAYNAII
+429 ARVATAGASYNAII

-460 LADVAASGASY
+460 LAEVAANGAFY
-471 NGGVLTSTYGTGGA
+471 NGGVLTSTYVTGGA
-485 FSLDGVHPTPRGYA
+485 FSLDGVHPSPRGYA
-499 WTANTI
+499 FTANTI

-518 KVDIGTYGTVTAHNN
+518 KVDIGTYGTVTLHNN